1 MGLLY
6 SHYEA
11 NPTTNIKV
19 NGVSGTLI
27 KTFRKS
33 FFKRFHMQSSMAD
46 YVLDETKPRIRSGGN
61 EIVVLQIMLCG
72 DNEFL
77 AELIYKE
84 DYDEIFNVGIENDL
98 KEKGE

>member
-11 NPTTNIKV
+11 NPTTKINA
-19 NGVSGTLI
+19 VSGTLV

-33 FFKRFHMQSSMAD
+33 FFKRFHMKSNMAD
-46 YVLDETKPRIRSGGN
+46 HIFN
-61 EIVVLQIMLCG
+61 EIKPSLYYNSAEVVVLQVMLCG

-77 AELIYKE
+77 AELIYKK
-84 DYDEIFNVGIENDL
+84 DYDEIFNEQYTT
-98 KEKGE
+98 K

>member
-11 NPTTNIKV
+11 NPTTKINA
-19 NGVSGTLI
+19 VSGTLV

-33 FFKRFHMQSSMAD
+33 FFKRFHMKSNMAD
-46 YVLDETKPRIRSGGN
+46 YIFDEEKPSLKDQRYYNSA
-61 EIVVLQIMLCG
+61 EVVVLQVMLCG

-77 AELIYKE
+77 AELIYKK
-84 DYDEIFNVGIENDL
+84 DYDEMFNIENGL
-98 KEKGE
+98 KESGE

>member
-11 NPTTNIKV
+11 NPTTKV
-19 NGVSGTLI
+19 NAVSGTLV

-33 FFKRFHMQSSMAD
+33 FFKRFHMNSRMAD
-46 YVLDETKPRIRSGGN
+46 CIFDEDEPSLHGA

-72 DNEFL
+72 NNELL
-77 AELIYKE
+77 AEIIYKE
-84 DYDEIFNVGIENDL
+84 DYDELFNVEVENDL
-98 KEKGE
+98 KESGE

>member
-19 NGVSGTLI
+19 NAVSGTLI

-33 FFKRFHMQSSMAD
+33 FFKRFHMKSTMAD
-46 YVLDETKPRIRSGGN
+46 YVFDEKKPRISSNGN

-77 AELIYKE
+77 AELIYKK
-84 DYDEIFNVGIENDL
+84 DYDEMFEELEGNNE
-98 KEKGE
+98 

>member
-19 NGVSGTLI
+19 NAVSGTLV

-33 FFKRFHMQSSMAD
+33 FFKRFHMKSSMAD
-46 YVLDETKPRIRSGGN
+46 YVFDEEKPSLGNRSE
-61 EIVVLQIMLCG
+61 EIVILQIMLCG

-84 DYDEIFNVGIENDL
+84 DYDEMF
-98 KEKGE
+98 EKLEGNNE